1 MSARAKFMFKNRKI
15 TEKKVVAISDVTV
28 EQQKKF
34 IDAYVLT
41 SNRTELKKILMS
53 VFDGDFRNV
62 IDTGIKLMNTGETVC
77 SNLMTSEN
85 PPTTLTE
92 LRKMV
97 NDFAPEENNEV
108 VNYLVGKIVA
118 ATGTFKEYQK
128 TFVDEVV
135 RIGKNIVWTF
145 PMPFDSNGEPA
156 FTFNDDPGHNEVIVD
171 MQSYEKDFQV
181 FNESTKTAKG
191 IWIFARPDRKIELTM
206 SGIIQEGYSEDTL
219 PWKMINYKKV
229 WDYFPMLKKFL

>member
-1 MSARAKFMFKNRKI
+1 MLDVSTHKN
-15 TEKKVVAISDVTV
+15 V
-28 EQQKKF
+28 E
-34 IDAYVLT
+34 
-41 SNRTELKKILMS
+41 
-53 VFDGDFRNV
+53 NV
-62 IDTGIKLMNTGETVC
+62 IRYFLKYMPPRGTESILDIGGGPTAPYKSVLEKRTLNYKNLDIRPGEFVDYVVDIIEGTDFKDKEWDWIWC
-77 SNLMTSEN
+77 SE
-85 PPTTLTE
+85 TLE
-92 LRKMV
+92 HI
-97 NDFAPEENNEV
+97 PQEH
-108 VNYLVGKIVA
+108 
-118 ATGTFKEYQK
+118 QK